1 MSDHLRITYAS
12 RLGRIRS
19 TYFSLKEKI
28 SISAGHWILHPAW
41 KLIAALPGG
50 RLPMLRGRK
59 RPAAWPGAL
68 LEKSYRI
75 FTGCGCGPQKAD
87 RTACRRTLFR
97 NKKLHSAGGARGGKA
112 RLESNQMPRTA
123 LLCKACGPRSGDF
136 PAAEQWES
144 NGIFRKRGPAGVRI
158 GQPLYGD
165 QLNHLW

>member
-1 MSDHLRITYAS
+1 
-12 RLGRIRS
+12 
-19 TYFSLKEKI
+19 SLKEKI

-68 LEKSYRI
+68 LKKSYRI
-75 FTGCGCGPQKAD
+75 FTGCGCGPLFAD

-144 NGIFRKRGPAGVRI
+144 NGIFRKRRACWRK
-158 GQPLYGD
+158 D
-165 QLNHLW
+165 RAA